1 MSFECLICLVLE
13 NANNLAIQE
22 IASPSSPLN
31 LRVTQMTRTKDTM
44 LRFSIQRKKILN
56 CQRPSHVNEHGR
68 RQVSPSHRFLD
79 LLAYFLGLASF
90 PCITITQPSP
100 ILYSYHNGDSGVMLL
115 TTLLPLVIT
124 SSAKVGMRRMSP
136 SYEQF
141 PALSIIAR

>member
-1 MSFECLICLVLE
+1 MSLECFICLVLE
-13 NANNLAIQE
+13 NANNLVIQV
-22 IASPSSPLN
+22 IASPSSLLN
-31 LRVTQMTRTKDTM
+31 LRATRTTRMKDTV
-44 LRFSIQRKKILN
+44 LRSPSQRKILN